1 MCRNLHKLIHS
12 AGKTLRVELSTVTT
26 PVQVLCG
33 KPGVRQ
39 VYFPVL
45 HLSSWA
51 KLILGQGGQM
61 LLGGFTLDQ
70 ETEFRTML
78 ATFWRNY
85 KYVRPEL
92 DLYARDDFDLST
104 TIPMGYHGDEGRG
117 KLKRPLMVLAHQPI
131 ISHKGPQFTNLSGC
145 LPCTAAFAQ
154 IVL

>member
-12 AGKTLRVELSTVTT
+12 TGKTLRVELNTVTT

-33 KPGVRQ
+33 KPGV
-39 VYFPVL
+39 L

-51 KLILGQGGQM
+51 KLVLGQGGQM

-85 KYVRPEL
+85 RFVRPEL
-92 DLYARDDFDLST
+92 DLYARDDFDLSA

-117 KLKRPLMVLAHQPI
+117 KLKRPIMILAHQPI

-145 LPCTAAFAQ
+145 LPCTAAFRW
-154 IVL
+154 IVLIVIVL